1 MESVFRIE
9 EIRGDYKGDDE
20 GDDKGD
26 DKGDDNGDDIGDD
39 SYDVER
45 EEENIKH
52 INIKTTPYM
61 RDSCDAT
68 RFRYFTLP
76 LNSVSTYNSSRNLPI
91 LISLIISPLSLL
103 SFV

>member
-26 DKGDDNGDDIGDD
+26 DKGDDIGDD

-52 INIKTTPYM
+52 ININIKTTPYM
-61 RDSCDAT
+61 RASCDAT